1 MLFNLSFDVI
11 VFRKTQGNIDIDDF
25 KLETKQKYPIIY
37 LNEHVQIN
45 YNRDLFR
52 TDCVIEKE
60 SGKNDEHKK
69 GKFYGTWQSMN

>member
-11 VFRKTQGNIDIDDF
+11 GFCKTQGNIDIDDF

-37 LNEHVQIN
+37 LNEHGQIK

-52 TDCVIEKE
+52 TDW
-60 SGKNDEHKK
+60 
-69 GKFYGTWQSMN
+69 GT